1 MCRVRRFGQADYI
14 STRRFSLVLFLDF
27 PLGLKP
33 MAKRASIERTFA
45 LPEFEGS
52 RLDPSFAFVVHDQ
65 PSPKNDR
72 TAITITTR
80 PTR

>member
-1 MCRVRRFGQADYI
+1 
-14 STRRFSLVLFLDF
+14 
-27 PLGLKP
+27 